1 MAKKTSTHHFKDIRD
16 YSAMR
21 CPLHG
26 FFNLLSGPW
35 TLYILWLIVTNG
47 PMRFGKLKQQVAS
60 ISAKML
66 TERLR
71 MLEEAGLVSRYQEST
86 IPPKVTY
93 SLTSR
98 GEQMHEVLNQ
108 VNELAK
114 SWVIEKCEST
124 KPQRR
129 G

>member
-1 MAKKTSTHHFKDIRD
+1 MPKKSTPEALKDIRD

-35 TLYILWLIVTNG
+35 TLYILWQLVKHG
-47 PMRFGKLKQQVAS
+47 PMRFGQIKKQAPG

-71 MLEEAGLVSRYQEST
+71 MLEEAGLLNRHHEAT

-93 SLTSR
+93 SLTER
-98 GEQMHEVLNQ
+98 GKQLHTVLNQ
-108 VNELAK
+108 IGELAG
-114 SWVIEKCEST
+114 SWVIHQPAPTLK
-124 KPQRR
+124 
-129 G
+129 